1 MIDCSHANS
10 RKDHRKQHSVC
21 RDVAEQIRKGNRR
34 IIAVMMESNLVA
46 GAQNL
51 VVGEPLVYGES
62 ITDPLMG
69 SGESHDLL
77 WLLGGAV
84 WTGRLAPGRWPFV
97 LTIIFP

>member
-51 VVGEPLVYGES
+51 VVGEPLVYGQS

-69 SGESHDLL
+69 SDRMLGPGVVPFRPNYYFPLIETNDLL
-77 WLLGGAV
+77 
-84 WTGRLAPGRWPFV
+84 
-97 LTIIFP
+97 

>member
-51 VVGEPLVYGES
+51 VVGEPLVYGQS

-69 SGESHDLL
+69 SEETHDLL
-77 WLLGGAV
+77 RLLADAV
-84 WTGRLAPGRWPFV
+84 RTGC
-97 LTIIFP
+97 